1 MKKLLLSLCIAAAL
15 LHAKE
20 NADIKY
26 AQTMPREEATQQ
38 KVLLSYASVLENA
51 RKSVVNISIQKSV
64 SQGLYTNPFFND
76 PFFREFFRGFEDSR
90 IPQERVERS
99 LGSGVIIA
107 SNGYIVTN
115 NHVVDGADKIVVN
128 LAGDQKEYEAKLI
141 GKDPKSDLAII
152 KIEAKNLHA
161 LTFYNSDDVK
171 VGDVV
176 FALGNPFGVGETVTQ
191 GIVSATGRSSVGI
204 VEYED
209 FIQTD
214 ASINP
219 GNSGGALINS
229 AGYLIGIN
237 SAIISKSGGNVGI
250 GFAIPAN
257 MVSKIATALIENGEF
272 KRAYLGVR
280 ISDVSDDMSSFYNG
294 KFGALVT
301 SIEEGTPADKAGLKR
316 GDLILSVE
324 GKKVKGSSELK
335 NIIGTFEPN
344 ATVTLEILRDNKVI
358 TKKVQLMHQT
368 GTFKESGGFSY
379 KGLSVQNL
387 SAMNKQ
393 EFGVTANIQ
402 GVVVSEVA
410 QDSEAQKIGIMAGD
424 VIVQIENVE
433 IKHVEDFA
441 KATQNEKKKRFYI
454 YRRGGIFAVVL

>member
-38 KVLLSYASVLENA
+38 KVLLSYASVLEDA
-51 RKSVVNISIQKSV
+51 RKSVVNISTQKSV

-90 IPQERVERS
+90 VPQERVERS

-115 NHVVDGADKIVVN
+115 NHVVDGAEKIVVN

-229 AGYLIGIN
+229 AG
-237 SAIISKSGGNVGI
+237 
-250 GFAIPAN
+250 
-257 MVSKIATALIENGEF
+257 VSHRDQLCDHLQ
-272 KRAYLGVR
+272 KRRQRGDRFCY
-280 ISDVSDDMSSFYNG
+280 SCKHG
-294 KFGALVT
+294 KQNRHRT
-301 SIEEGTPADKAGLKR
+301 HRKR
-316 GDLILSVE
+316 GV
-324 GKKVKGSSELK
+324 
-335 NIIGTFEPN
+335 
-344 ATVTLEILRDNKVI
+344 
-358 TKKVQLMHQT
+358 
-368 GTFKESGGFSY
+368 
-379 KGLSVQNL
+379 
-387 SAMNKQ
+387 
-393 EFGVTANIQ
+393 
-402 GVVVSEVA
+402 
-410 QDSEAQKIGIMAGD
+410 
-424 VIVQIENVE
+424 
-433 IKHVEDFA
+433 
-441 KATQNEKKKRFYI
+441 
-454 YRRGGIFAVVL
+454 